1 MEVEK
6 YKLMEIASII
16 GLSKS
21 TVYQWMKFFQPFFQP
36 FQVKIGK
43 GIGLNKQG
51 LELFQ
56 QIKIWKDDGNTT
68 LEIIRERLGS
78 EGYRPGWK
86 DAGISGIESESSELM
101 SIREENRWLKE
112 QLEKANQE
120 LSETRKRQDTII
132 LQLTRQLEN
141 QQNLLE
147 YHQTPF
153 WKRWFRKHKSEIG

>member
-1 MEVEK
+1 MEMEK
-6 YKLMEIASII
+6 YKLIEIASIT

-21 TVYQWMKFFQPFFQP
+21 TVYQWFKFFQPFFQP

-43 GIGLNKQG
+43 GKGLNKQG

-56 QIKIWKDDGNTT
+56 QICIWKEDGNVT
-68 LEIIRERLGS
+68 LENIKEKLINSGFGET
-78 EGYRPGWK
+78 WK
-86 DAGISGIESESSELM
+86 GNGKSGIEAESDELV
-101 SIREENRWLKE
+101 RLGKENQWLKE

-153 WKRWFRKHKSEIG
+153 WKRWFRKQKPEIG